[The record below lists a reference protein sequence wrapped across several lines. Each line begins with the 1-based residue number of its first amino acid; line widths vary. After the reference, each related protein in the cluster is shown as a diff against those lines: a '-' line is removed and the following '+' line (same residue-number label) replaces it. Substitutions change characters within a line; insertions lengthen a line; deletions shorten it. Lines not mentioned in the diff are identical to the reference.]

1 MENADTAKSR
11 QSARGECFQPVILL
25 QIVGI
30 HFRYARMIELDRL
43 RMETRRMEKKK
54 SAKVRKSDPDRVV
67 KMPSESRGGV
77 MQIYTKVFCSN
88 KINISSDT
96 LFTFPFILINFLK
109 ICSDCGEEFCYGTC
123 NTFNYED
130 FKVCTKSFI
139 KFEFI
144 DFLSRE
150 WQLIR

>member
-1 MENADTAKSR
+1 M
-11 QSARGECFQPVILL
+11 L
-25 QIVGI
+25 QLVGI
-30 HFRYARMIELDRL
+30 HFGYARMIELDRL

-54 SAKVRKSDPDRVV
+54 SDKVRKSDPDRVV

-77 MQIYTKVFCSN
+77 MQIYRKVFFIWISYR
-88 KINISSDT
+88 INDSSDT
-96 LFTFPFILINFLK
+96 LFTFPFILINLLK

-123 NTFNYED
+123 NTFQYED
-130 FKVCTKSFI
+130 FKVCAQNFI